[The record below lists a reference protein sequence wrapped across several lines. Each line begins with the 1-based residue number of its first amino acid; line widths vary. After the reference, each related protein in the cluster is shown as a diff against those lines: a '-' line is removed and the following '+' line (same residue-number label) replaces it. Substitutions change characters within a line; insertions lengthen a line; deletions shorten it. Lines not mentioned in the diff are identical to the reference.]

1 MLQRTIRYTS
11 LALAFLLLWGVMLT
25 ATSCSTWDWLWSRD
39 TDGTV
44 NPDDL
49 ILGDGAPEGETDV
62 LLEGAVEYTGEAHS
76 GTDIY
81 YLGKKGSPNRTRII
95 VIDPGHQLKGSADLE
110 PNGPGSDIMKAEV
123 TWGATGVYTGQTEY
137 ELNLAVALL
146 LRDELIRRGY
156 SVVMIRETNNV
167 EISNM
172 ERAEIANK
180 YEAAAYIRI
189 HANSWTDDSM
199 RGAMTICQSA
209 ANPYPTCAI
218 HYGRSK
224 QLSRLVLDEFCEQT
238 GIEKLNMR
246 EMDDMTG
253 TNWSRVPT
261 TIVEMGFLSNKSDD
275 TLMAT
280 DYFRQEA
287 AIGIANGLDA
297 YFEWLETQLPEW
309 ETRPQKPA
317 ETTAE
322 NPTDDP
328 TEEPTED
335 PAEDPAEDSTEDVT
349 EEPTEDATEAD
360 ADGGT
365 AEETVTE
372 SSDSTAEE
380 TPAPPPD
387 TPAEDTLAPDEDEP
401 AEETPDQNVPAEDEP
416 AEDAPSEETPGED
429 TPAEPPAT
437 T

>member
-1 MLQRTIRYTS
+1 MRNKYIRYAARL
-11 LALAFLLLWGVMLT
+11 LAALMLLGTVLS
-25 ATSCSTWDWLWSRD
+25 ASSCDTWDWLWSREAGD
-39 TDGTV
+39 TLPQEDM
-44 NPDDL
+44 
-49 ILGDGAPEGETDV
+49 ILGDEIPEGDTDV
-62 LLEGAVEYTGEAHS
+62 IWEGAVDYTGEAHS

-81 YLGKKGSPNRTRII
+81 YVGKKGSPNRSRII
-95 VIDPGHQLKGSADLE
+95 VIDPGHQLKGSAALE
-110 PNGPGSDIMKAEV
+110 PNGPDSEIMKAEV

-137 ELNLAVALL
+137 ELNLAIALL

-167 EISNM
+167 SISNM

-209 ANPYPTCAI
+209 SNPYPTCAI
-218 HYGRSK
+218 HYERSHR
-224 QLSRLVLDEFCEQT
+224 LSRLVLDGFCDQT
-238 GIEKLNMR
+238 GIDKLNMR

-287 AIGIANGLDA
+287 AIGIANGLDT

-317 ETTAE
+317 ETTPE
-322 NPTDDP
+322 NPP
-328 TEEPTED
+328 
-335 PAEDPAEDSTEDVT
+335 EDVT
-349 EEPTEDATEAD
+349 EEPTEDVTEAGT
-360 ADGGT
+360 DGETT
-365 AEETVTE
+365 AETAAETATGSPTE
-372 SSDSTAEE
+372 TAE
-380 TPAPPPD
+380 D
-387 TPAEDTLAPDEDEP
+387 TPASVPDTTAEDTSAPDPAPDEDG
-401 AEETPDQNVPAEDEP
+401 
-416 AEDAPSEETPGED
+416 AEDAPAQEETVEDAPSDGDAPSED
-429 TPAEPPAT
+429 TASGEEPA
-437 T
+437 

>member
-1 MLQRTIRYTS
+1 MRQKHIGYG
-11 LALAFLLLWGVMLT
+11 ALILLLLAGTLLT
-25 ATSCSTWDWLWSRD
+25 MTSCGQTWSWLWDREGGTPIDTNNMILDDGALGGD
-39 TDGTV
+39 TDV
-44 NPDDL
+44 
-49 ILGDGAPEGETDV
+49 V
-62 LLEGAVEYTGEAHS
+62 FEGAVEYTGEAHS

-81 YLGKKGSPNRTRII
+81 YLGREGSPNRPCII
-95 VIDPGHQLKGSADLE
+95 VIDAGHQLKGSSALE
-110 PNGPGSDIMKAEV
+110 PNGPDSEIMKAEV

-167 EISNM
+167 TISNM

-180 YEAAAYIRI
+180 YEAAAYVRI

-209 ANPYPTCAI
+209 SNPYPTCAI
-218 HYGRSK
+218 HYGRSHR
-224 QLSRLVLDEFCEQT
+224 LSQLVLAEFCEQT

-322 NPTDDP
+322 
-328 TEEPTED
+328 EP
-335 PAEDPAEDSTEDVT
+335 TEDVT
-349 EEPTEDATEAD
+349 EEPTEAVTEAGSNEETTAEIATGSATE
-360 ADGGT
+360 T
-365 AEETVTE
+365 A
-372 SSDSTAEE
+372 AED
-380 TPAPPPD
+380 TPASAPD
-387 TPAEDTLAPDEDEP
+387 IPAEDTPAPNPAPDEDE
-401 AEETPDQNVPAEDEP
+401 AEDTSAQDAPVEEP
-416 AEDAPSEETPGED
+416 PSGEDAPSED
-429 TPAEPPAT
+429 TASAEPPAEPPANT
-437 T
+437 

>member
-11 LALAFLLLWGVMLT
+11 LALALLLLCGVMLT
-25 ATSCSTWDWLWSRD
+25 ATSCSTWEWLWSRD
-39 TDGTV
+39 FHDTV
-44 NPDDL
+44 DTGDL

-81 YLGKKGSPNRTRII
+81 YVGKKGSPNRTRII
-95 VIDPGHQLKGSADLE
+95 VIDPGHQLKGSAALE
-110 PNGPGSDIMKAEV
+110 PNGPGSEIMKAEV

-209 ANPYPTCAI
+209 SNPYPTCAI
-218 HYGRSK
+218 HYERSHR
-224 QLSRLVLDEFCEQT
+224 LSRLVLDGLCDQT

-287 AIGIANGLDA
+287 AIGIANGLDT

-317 ETTAE
+317 QTTPE
-322 NPTDDP
+322 NPP
-328 TEEPTED
+328 
-335 PAEDPAEDSTEDVT
+335 EDVT
-349 EEPTEDATEAD
+349 EEPTEDVTEAGT
-360 ADGGT
+360 DGETAAETAIETT
-365 AEETVTE
+365 AETATGSPAE
-372 SSDSTAEE
+372 TAE
-380 TPAPPPD
+380 D
-387 TPAEDTLAPDEDEP
+387 TPASVPDTTAEDTSAPDPAPDEDG
-401 AEETPDQNVPAEDEP
+401 
-416 AEDAPSEETPGED
+416 AEDAPAQDETVEEAPSDGDAPSED
-429 TPAEPPAT
+429 TASGEAPAEPPANT
-437 T
+437 

>member
-1 MLQRTIRYTS
+1 MRQKYIRYGG
-11 LALAFLLLWGVMLT
+11 LILLLLLGTLLSM
-25 ATSCSTWDWLWSRD
+25 TSCGQTWSWLWDREGGAPID
-39 TDGTV
+39 TNDM
-44 NPDDL
+44 
-49 ILGDGAPEGETDV
+49 ILGDGALEGETDV
-62 LLEGAVEYTGEAHS
+62 IFEGAVEYTGEAHS

-81 YLGKKGSPNRTRII
+81 YLGKKGSPNRGRII
-95 VIDPGHQLKGSADLE
+95 VIDPGHQLKGSKAEE
-110 PNGPGSDIMKAEV
+110 PNGPGSETTKAEV
-123 TWGATGVYTGQTEY
+123 TVGATGKYTGQTEY

-180 YEAAAYIRI
+180 YEAAAYVRI
-189 HANSWTDDSM
+189 HANGWEDNSM

-209 ANPYPTCAI
+209 SNPYPTCAI

-224 QLSRLVLDEFCEQT
+224 QLSHLVLDEFCAQT
-238 GIEKLNMR
+238 GITKLNVR
-246 EMDDMTG
+246 ETDDMTG

-275 TLMAT
+275 TLMET
-280 DYFRQEA
+280 EYFRQEA

-309 ETRPQKPA
+309 ETQPPKPA

-322 NPTDDP
+322 DP
-328 TEEPTED
+328 TEEPTEES
-335 PAEDPAEDSTEDVT
+335 PEEPTEESPEEST
-349 EEPTEDATEAD
+349 EEPTEGTTEEPTEEATEAD

-372 SSDSTAEE
+372 ASDSTAEE

-387 TPAEDTLAPDEDEP
+387 TPAEDTSAPDEDEP
-401 AEETPDQNVPAEDEP
+401 AEDEP
-416 AEDAPSEETPGED
+416 TEDAPSKDAPGED
-429 TPAEPPAT
+429 TPAEPPAAT
-437 T
+437 

>member
-1 MLQRTIRYTS
+1 
-11 LALAFLLLWGVMLT
+11 MLT
-25 ATSCSTWDWLWSRD
+25 ATSCSTWEWLWSRD
-39 TDGTV
+39 LGDTV
-44 NPDDL
+44 DTGDL

-62 LLEGAVEYTGEAHS
+62 LLAGAVEYTGEAHS

-81 YLGKKGSPNRTRII
+81 YVGKKGSPNRTRII

-167 EISNM
+167 SISNM

-189 HANSWTDDSM
+189 HANSWTDSTM

-209 ANPYPTCAI
+209 SNPYPTCAA
-218 HYGRSK
+218 HYLRSHR
-224 QLSRLVLDEFCEQT
+224 LSQLVLNEFCDQT
-238 GIEKLNMR
+238 GISKLNMR

-253 TNWSRVPT
+253 TNWSEVPT
-261 TIVEMGFLSNKSDD
+261 TILEMGFLSNKSDD

-287 AIGIANGLDA
+287 AIGVANGLDA

-309 ETRPQKPA
+309 QTQPATEAPTRVPA
-317 ETTAE
+317 EESA
-322 NPTDDP
+322 
-328 TEEPTED
+328 EEPTEAPTD
-335 PAEDPAEDSTEDVT
+335 TIGDVTTDTPTDTADVT
-349 EEPTEDATEAD
+349 EGPTVEATDPTETTDTALEDDGLGETTESEEPEEPEETEAD
-360 ADGGT
+360 
-365 AEETVTE
+365 
-372 SSDSTAEE
+372 
-380 TPAPPPD
+380 
-387 TPAEDTLAPDEDEP
+387 
-401 AEETPDQNVPAEDEP
+401 VPADT
-416 AEDAPSEETPGED
+416 AEDA
-429 TPAEPPAT
+429 PAEPPAEAA
-437 T
+437 